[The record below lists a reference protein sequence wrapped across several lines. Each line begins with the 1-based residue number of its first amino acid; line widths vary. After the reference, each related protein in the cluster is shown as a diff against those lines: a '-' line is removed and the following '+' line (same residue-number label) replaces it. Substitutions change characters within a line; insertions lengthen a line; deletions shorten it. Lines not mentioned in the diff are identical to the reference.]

1 MKIILVIGYARSGKD
16 TAAKFIEK
24 KLNYRHFDYTR
35 DVSTKK
41 VVEAGLRPSKENIAK
56 FVVERKLKEGQDV
69 WAKDLWK
76 LIEESNEKKIVVTG
90 TRSPEEVAFF
100 KSKNPSLKIIAV
112 KAGEEKRFERAKK
125 EKFKSLNEFLE
136 RDKHDIKGS
145 GMDKVIA
152 LADKLIENNSS
163 LKELYKKIQEL
174 DFLRE
179 S

>member
-1 MKIILVIGYARSGKD
+1 M
-16 TAAKFIEK
+16 
-24 KLNYRHFDYTR
+24 
-35 DVSTKK
+35 
-41 VVEAGLRPSKENIAK
+41 
-56 FVVERKLKEGQDV
+56 
-69 WAKDLWK
+69 K
-76 LIEESNEKKIVVTG
+76 LINLVYVFIIPVFF
-90 TRSPEEVAFF
+90 VAFF